1 MTVEDEK
8 LAESLAR
15 IEERG
20 KANTRRIERLERE
33 TEALTRIATAVEVLA
48 NEQKNMSEELSRVAE
63 KVSEIERLPVKRVE
77 AFIYTAAASSSA
89 DSKTPRS
96 DSSVKAT
103 VRAASRSV

>member
-63 KVSEIERLPVKRVE
+63 KVSEIEHLPVKRVE
-77 AFIYTAAASSSA
+77 AFLGYVLTALASLVAGLLLSYFTA
-89 DSKTPRS
+89 GGG
-96 DSSVKAT
+96 
-103 VRAASRSV
+103 

>member
-1 MTVEDEK
+1 MEDEK

-63 KVSEIERLPVKRVE
+63 KVS
-77 AFIYTAAASSSA
+77 
-89 DSKTPRS
+89 
-96 DSSVKAT
+96 
-103 VRAASRSV
+103 